1 MLKLLMK
8 EQKLS
13 TETSPLEIIRSQHTK
28 AVARGLESISQKH
41 FQTAVETIR
50 KAIKERKNIFTI
62 GNGAS
67 AAIAQHW
74 ACDYT
79 KGCSKDFLK
88 VRVTSL
94 AANIPLMTAIS
105 NDISY
110 DEVYAYQIER
120 LGSPGDVLI
129 TISSSGN
136 SPNVVRAI
144 EAAIKEK
151 MHVITLTGFDG
162 GKSRQM
168 ARDYFHG
175 TNIHVDC
182 PEYEAAEDCHQA
194 IMHMIAKYIR
204 KTMWK

>member
-1 MLKLLMK
+1 M
-8 EQKLS
+8 S
-13 TETSPLEIIRSQHTK
+13 TETNENIELTYHKHVQAVTMGLDSINLDKLQLAADIIC
-28 AVARGLESISQKH
+28 
-41 FQTAVETIR
+41 
-50 KAIKERKNIFTI
+50 KAIKERRKIYTV

-79 KGCSKDFLK
+79 KGCSKVDDESFFK
-88 VRVTSL
+88 VRVISL
-94 AANIPLMTAIS
+94 ASNIPLMTAIS

-110 DEVYAYQIER
+110 DEVYSYQLER
-120 LGSPGDVLI
+120 LGAPGDVLV

-144 EAAIKEK
+144 ETAIKEK

-162 GKSRQM
+162 GKSKEL
-168 ARDYFHG
+168 ADEYFHG
-175 TNIHVDC
+175 VNVHVDC

>member
-1 MLKLLMK
+1 M
-8 EQKLS
+8 S
-13 TETSPLEIIRSQHTK
+13 TETKENIELTYHLHTG
-28 AVARGLESISQKH
+28 AVEKGLESINLDKLQ
-41 FQTAVETIR
+41 AAADIIC
-50 KAIKERKNIFTI
+50 KAIKERRNIYTI

-79 KGCSKDFLK
+79 KGCSNVSENKFFK
-88 VRVTSL
+88 VRVHSL

-105 NDISY
+105 NDVSY
-110 DEVYAYQIER
+110 DEVYSYQIER
-120 LGSPGDVLI
+120 LGNIGDVLI

-162 GKSRQM
+162 GKSKQM
-168 ARDYFHG
+168 ADEYFHG
-175 TNIHVDC
+175 VNVHVDC

>member
-1 MLKLLMK
+1 M
-8 EQKLS
+8 S
-13 TETSPLEIIRSQHTK
+13 TETKENIELTYHLHT
-28 AVARGLESISQKH
+28 E
-41 FQTAVETIR
+41 AVEKGLDSINLD
-50 KAIKERKNIFTI
+50 KLQVAADMICNAIKMRKNIYTI

-79 KGCSKDFLK
+79 KGCSNLSANSFFK
-88 VRVTSL
+88 VKVHSL

-110 DEVYAYQIER
+110 DKVYSYQIER
-120 LGSPGDVLI
+120 LGVPGDVLI

-136 SPNVVRAI
+136 SPNVVKAI

-162 GKSRQM
+162 GRSKEL
-168 ARDYFHG
+168 ADEYFHG
-175 TNIHVDC
+175 VNVHVDC

>member
-1 MLKLLMK
+1 M
-8 EQKLS
+8 S
-13 TETSPLEIIRSQHTK
+13 TETNTLKSIREQHTY
-28 AVARGLESISQKH
+28 AVERGLSSINQAAFQK
-41 FQTAVETIR
+41 AADTIC
-50 KAIKERKNIFTI
+50 KAIKERRNIYTI

-79 KGCSKDFLK
+79 KGSSQLDPENGNFLK
-88 VRVTSL
+88 VRVHSL

-120 LGSPGDVLI
+120 LGNPGEVLI

-136 SPNVVRAI
+136 SPNIVRAI
-144 EAAIKEK
+144 EAAIAEK

-162 GKSRQM
+162 GKSKEL
-168 ARDYFHG
+168 ALKYFHG
-175 TNIHVDC
+175 TNLHVDC
-182 PEYEAAEDCHQA
+182 SEYEAAEDCHQA

>member
-1 MLKLLMK
+1 M
-8 EQKLS
+8 S
-13 TETSPLEIIRSQHTK
+13 TETKENIELTYHLHTT
-28 AVARGLESISQKH
+28 AVEKGLESINLNRLQD
-41 FQTAVETIR
+41 AADIIC
-50 KAIKERKNIFTI
+50 KAIKERRNIYTV

-79 KGCSKDFLK
+79 KGCSNVSKDKFFK
-88 VRVTSL
+88 VKVHSL

-105 NDISY
+105 NDVSY
-110 DEVYAYQIER
+110 DEVYSYQIER
-120 LGSPGDVLI
+120 LGAIGDVLI

-144 EAAIKEK
+144 EAAIEQK

-162 GKSRQM
+162 GKSKQM
-168 ARDYFHG
+168 AEDYFHG
-175 TNIHVDC
+175 VNVHVDC

>member
-1 MLKLLMK
+1 M
-8 EQKLS
+8 S
-13 TETSPLEIIRSQHTK
+13 TEIKENIELTYHLHTG
-28 AVARGLESISQKH
+28 AVEKGLESINLDRLQD
-41 FQTAVETIR
+41 AADIIC
-50 KAIKERKNIFTI
+50 KAIKERRNIYTI

-79 KGCSKDFLK
+79 KGCSNVSENKFFK
-88 VRVTSL
+88 VRVHSL

-105 NDISY
+105 NDVSY
-110 DEVYAYQIER
+110 DEVYSYQIER
-120 LGSPGDVLI
+120 LGNIGDVLI

-162 GKSRQM
+162 GKSKQM
-168 ARDYFHG
+168 ADEYFHG
-175 TNIHVDC
+175 VNVHVDC

>member
-1 MLKLLMK
+1 MSTGTNTLK
-8 EQKLS
+8 
-13 TETSPLEIIRSQHTK
+13 TIRAQHT
-28 AVARGLESISQKH
+28 V
-41 FQTAVETIR
+41 AVEHGLASINQTSFQKAADMIC
-50 KAIKERKNIFTI
+50 KAIKERRNIYTI

-67 AAIAQHW
+67 ASIAQHW

-79 KGCSKDFLK
+79 KGSSQLDPENGKFLK
-88 VRVTSL
+88 VRVHSL

-110 DEVYAYQIER
+110 DEVYSYQLER
-120 LGSPGDVLI
+120 LGAPGDVLI
-129 TISSSGN
+129 CISSSGN

-151 MHVITLTGFDG
+151 MLVISLTGFEG
-162 GKSRQM
+162 GK
-168 ARDYFHG
+168 AHELACKHILG
-175 TNIHVDC
+175 VGLHVDC

>member
-1 MLKLLMK
+1 M
-8 EQKLS
+8 S
-13 TETSPLEIIRSQHTK
+13 TETKENIELTYFTHTQSVQKGLDSINLDKLQAAADIICK
-28 AVARGLESISQKH
+28 AV
-41 FQTAVETIR
+41 
-50 KAIKERKNIFTI
+50 KERKNIYTI

-79 KGCSKDFLK
+79 KGCSNLTENKFFK
-88 VRVTSL
+88 VRVHSL

-105 NDISY
+105 NDVSY
-110 DEVYAYQIER
+110 DEVYSYQIER
-120 LGSPGDVLI
+120 LGNPGDVLI

-136 SPNVVRAI
+136 SPNVVKAI
-144 EAAIKEK
+144 EAAINEK

-162 GKSRQM
+162 GKSKEM
-168 ARDYFHG
+168 ADEYFHG
-175 TNIHVDC
+175 VNVHVDC

>member
-1 MLKLLMK
+1 M
-8 EQKLS
+8 S
-13 TETSPLEIIRSQHTK
+13 TEIDNILYQHREAVVKGLYSIKLNRLEQAAKVIC
-28 AVARGLESISQKH
+28 
-41 FQTAVETIR
+41 
-50 KAIKERKNIFTI
+50 KAIKERRDIYTI

-67 AAIAQHW
+67 ASIAQHW

-79 KGCSKDFLK
+79 KGSSQLDPENEQFLK
-88 VRVTSL
+88 VRVHSL
-94 AANIPLMTAIS
+94 ASNIPLMTAIS

-110 DEVYAYQIER
+110 DEVYSYQLER
-120 LGSPGDVLI
+120 LGAAGDVLI
-129 TISSSGN
+129 AISSSGN

-151 MHVITLTGFDG
+151 MYVITLTGFDG
-162 GKSRQM
+162 GEAMKLSNQ
-168 ARDYFHG
+168 YLQG
-175 TNIHVDC
+175 VNVHVDC